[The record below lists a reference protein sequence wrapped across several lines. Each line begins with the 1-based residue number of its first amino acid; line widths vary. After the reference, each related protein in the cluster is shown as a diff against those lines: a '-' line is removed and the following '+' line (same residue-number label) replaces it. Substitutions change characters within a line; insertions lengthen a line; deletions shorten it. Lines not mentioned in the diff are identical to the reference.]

1 MLSSKSAI
9 PISLDADASR
19 QLPARIEFYVGS
31 ITHGE
36 SHHFLHT
43 RASLSFVRF
52 WPFASIRAP
61 NSPSATWI
69 E

>member
-36 SHHFLHT
+36 PHHFLHT
-43 RASLSFVRF
+43 GQPIFRPVLAESTHSD
-52 WPFASIRAP
+52 
-61 NSPSATWI
+61 
-69 E
+69 